1 MRRILRMIEEV
12 ARLHNKNDNS
22 RCAQIREAYSYIDG
36 VLDSIPRDQQPEPA
50 VGKLQEALVVGDFP
64 LYFARTLSR
73 AVYDRYGYRV
83 GQWQDYTYADQLPD
97 YTTGERFRFTEFDR
111 PELRREK
118 QEADA
123 GYLDESRL
131 TIAVEDYAKQ
141 IDFSHRILVND
152 DLGAFNNI
160 AMKMGDSARRFED
173 FYVSALYD
181 NALTQAALVALGA
194 NYSGTGRLTTANLA
208 IGWNAFASR
217 VDARGNNL
225 QIVAAYLVIPPILR
239 LTANQILQSEKI
251 AELATNSI
259 NPLRGALQVR
269 EDPYIATAAPNVP
282 WYLFA
287 APADVPGVSVVR
299 MTGRPGPALYAKAPD
314 KIPMTTAGG
323 LGAANWRLGSF
334 LTGDIELMVETT
346 IGSRN
351 DAAAT
356 LVGVTDANGIY
367 YSSGTTP

>member
-1 MRRILRMIEEV
+1 MRRIMRMISEV
-12 ARLHNKNDNS
+12 ARLSNKDDNA
-22 RCAQIREAYSYIDG
+22 RCAQIQEAYAYMDG
-36 VLDSIPRDQQPEPA
+36 FLDRVDGFRPA
-50 VGKLQEALVVGDFP
+50 TGKIAEALVVGDFP

-73 AVYDRYGYRV
+73 AVYDRYGYRAS
-83 GQWQDYTYADQLPD
+83 QWRDYTYADTLPD
-97 YTTGERFRFTEFDR
+97 YSTGERFRFTEFDTL
-111 PELRREK
+111 EKRREK
-118 QEADA
+118 QEAMP
-123 GYLDESRL
+123 GYLDE
-131 TIAVEDYAKQ
+131 TKVDIAVDDYAKQ
-141 IDFSHRILVND
+141 IDFSHRIFVND

-208 IGWNAFASR
+208 IAWNAYAQR
-217 VDARGNNL
+217 VDAQGNNI
-225 QIVAAYLVIPPILR
+225 QITPTFLVIPPILR
-239 LTANQILQSEKI
+239 LNANQILQSEKI

-269 EDPYIATAAPNVP
+269 EDPYIAIAVPNVP

-299 MTGRPGPALYAKAPD
+299 MNGRPGPSLYAKAPD
-314 KIPMTTAGG
+314 KIPMTSAGG
-323 LGAANWRLGSF
+323 LGAGNWRDGSF

-356 LVGVTDANGIY
+356 LVGVSDPQGIY